1 MTYMFNFGFK
11 FQVPSSLEF
20 GPERSEQTK

>member
-1 MTYMFNFGFK
+1 
-11 FQVPSSLEF
+11 LEF